1 MLNLDVMML
10 LENGA
15 EINAKGEDG
24 FTAIQNA
31 CFN

>member
-1 MLNLDVMML
+1 ML